1 MSVSARS
8 HRSPDE
14 GDGSGNA
21 EKQHPKLR
29 GPIAQFG
36 SSQEQ
41 GSHVTHG
48 SHKIQG
54 LTGRGHPEA
63 RGRTGT

>member
-21 EKQHPKLR
+21 EKQDPKLP

-54 LTGRGHPEA
+54 LTGRGHLEA
-63 RGRTGT
+63 QGRTGT